1 MCCPFT
7 EIIERASNNKYKSH
21 WNLCIICLFTSMEVN
36 NEPQT
41 DVWRASEWTSF
52 VRSQNMCGDMR
63 WCVNAYASRGGGTN
77 GHWHTLHT
85 HTHAHVHVKWTVR
98 LSKTKKESPSW
109 LCSRIRSGVKL
120 ALPLM
125 SVGRCVH
132 IAASEQIHN
141 HQCELAAE
149 WRMVRM
155 HVRFVRC
162 RSHDIRTHIVRIRN
176 ATTKEEWTIE
186 RRAKKTRAHVFNTTT
201 MATLR
206 KVITC
211 ADARETK

>member
-1 MCCPFT
+1 MYGEPANGRDGWRLFFCCCFSLLSFARK
-7 EIIERASNNKYKSH
+7 ICVGICDGVWMLMRA
-21 WNLCIICLFTSMEVN
+21 EVV
-36 NEPQT
+36 EPT
-41 DVWRASEWTSF
+41 DT
-52 VRSQNMCGDMR
+52 DIH
-63 WCVNAYASRGGGTN
+63 Y
-77 GHWHTLHT
+77 T

>member
-41 DVWRASEWTSF
+41 DVWRASEWTWWLTFVFLLLLFSSF

-85 HTHAHVHVKWTVR
+85 HTCTRACEMNRSSVKN
-98 LSKTKKESPSW
+98 KK
-109 LCSRIRSGVKL
+109 RIAIMIVLTHPQWREVGP
-120 ALPLM
+120 AAY
-125 SVGRCVH
+125 VGRSMCAH
-132 IAASEQIHN
+132 
-141 HQCELAAE
+141 
-149 WRMVRM
+149 
-155 HVRFVRC
+155 C
-162 RSHDIRTHIVRIRN
+162 R
-176 ATTKEEWTIE
+176 
-186 RRAKKTRAHVFNTTT
+186 
-201 MATLR
+201 
-206 KVITC
+206 
-211 ADARETK
+211 